1 MNSRDIPQQSG
12 PPQDG
17 RTDAQALADDE
28 ALAALFQTAWA
39 APLPVPSAALT
50 ARVLADAARLQ
61 PRPAAPVDAPVARHV
76 RLWAWLRGA
85 WPELAPMGG
94 LGLAALA
101 GGLWIGL
108 SAPDLA
114 APLLPTGVVATELF
128 PGDGELMASFTFL
141 SES

>member
-1 MNSRDIPQQSG
+1 MNSRDIPPQNGPQQN
-12 PPQDG
+12 G

-28 ALAALFQTAWA
+28 ALAALFQTARA

-61 PRPAAPVDAPVARHV
+61 PRPVAPVARHV
-76 RLWAWLRGA
+76 RLRAWLRGA

-114 APLLPTGVVATELF
+114 APLLPTGLVATELF
-128 PGDGELMASFTFL
+128 PGDGDLMASFTFL